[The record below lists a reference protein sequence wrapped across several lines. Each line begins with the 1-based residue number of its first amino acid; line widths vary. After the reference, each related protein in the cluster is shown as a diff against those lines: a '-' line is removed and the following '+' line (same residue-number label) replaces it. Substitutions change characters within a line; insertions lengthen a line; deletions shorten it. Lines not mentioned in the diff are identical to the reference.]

1 MNIETT
7 YKISEQDYVR
17 AMTLFSEITPKIA
30 SIYGVVILVLGLTA
44 IFGSGAIK
52 GGAIGGLIG
61 GGVVVIL
68 GRLIVNPIL
77 ARRHYRKYKAIHD
90 PINIKLKD
98 DGIEFS
104 TPKKKKK
111 ERWEKILKW
120 RQNEEYVLVY
130 PMPRLYYIIPKSIS
144 KSGFE
149 IPLLIGALREKVG
162 NET

>member
-17 AMTLFSEITPKIA
+17 AMTLFSEITPKVA

-104 TPKKKKK
+104 TPDGGGLV
-111 ERWEKILKW
+111 RWEKILKW